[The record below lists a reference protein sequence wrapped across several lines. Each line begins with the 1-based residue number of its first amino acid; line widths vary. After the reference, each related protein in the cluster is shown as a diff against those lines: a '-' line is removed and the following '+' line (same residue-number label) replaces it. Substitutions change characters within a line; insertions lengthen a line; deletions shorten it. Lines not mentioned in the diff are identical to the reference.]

1 MRRKNSKNKSNKNIN
16 APQERI
22 DSSTG
27 LLMVIVAL
35 GFDFFQGIIGILPI
49 AGFILAPLIS
59 LFIWLTFWIWLKL
72 HGVNITDKTKRIV
85 IMWGGFLLE
94 LIPLLDILPIWTI
107 TIFITVLS
115 VQHSDK
121 VKIKEFYKNTDISS
135 QQV

>member
-1 MRRKNSKNKSNKNIN
+1 MLFRSN